1 MDNENCGFVLV
12 DRSILSKLGYQNTF
26 KHLKD
31 TQLNLKRDTNRKPK
45 LIDNRND
52 FTHFTLFLKRHP
64 EQFIEG
70 TSFEDTHANYIIKK
84 CTSQNAGAVRKD
96 IHTRFSFLRNKLI
109 SGLLLHSRRR
119 QLQIS

>member
-12 DRSILSKLGYQNTF
+12 DRSILTKLGYQNTF

-31 TQLNLKRDTNRKPK
+31 REGNLKRDTNGKPK
-45 LIDNRND
+45 FIDNRNE